1 MLWGSNTQLY
11 FWKRWPCS
19 VKIQQRDIMSKVSK
33 KDRCLW
39 CLLQIQPYSSSEGI
53 YFLQLYKF
61 PEEWLLSREK
71 KSSRAEIS
79 FLGISDASQ
88 RFPLG
93 ALNNVL
99 TSCWSEEKGVRKP
112 SGFSYCALVR
122 ATVAWSALFLE
133 RQSKIRGCGSYLE
146 S

>member
-39 CLLQIQPYSSSEGI
+39 CLLQIQLTAVLRVFFFSATVQI
-53 YFLQLYKF
+53 
-61 PEEWLLSREK
+61 SRRVAHQQGKE
-71 KSSRAEIS
+71 SSRAEIS
-79 FLGISDASQ
+79 LLGISCASE
-88 RFPLG
+88 RFLLG
-93 ALNNVL
+93 ALNHLL
-99 TSCWSEEKGVRKP
+99 TSCWSEEKDIGKP
-112 SGFSYCALVR
+112 SGCSYCALVR
-122 ATVAWSALFLE
+122 ATVAWYALFLE
-133 RQSKIRGCGSYLE
+133 RESKTWGCDSYLE